1 MYSRFPLS
9 LERIPRARGFACLSL
24 RSGCIVTGIIT
35 ILYSTLALSMGLA
48 QLSNAVAPV
57 AVADWGY
64 FLLVLAAHL
73 ASLALSA
80 LMLVGAIREK
90 PWMMRPWVVL
100 KAVQLVALVLVFIA
114 GGAMRFGEIDHDTL
128 LVAAVEFLTIL
139 IWFYMLTIVL
149 SYVREIEDHSAEM
162 VRLKKIDDTW
172 YTAI

>member
-9 LERIPRARGFACLSL
+9 LERIPRAHSCACLSL

-48 QLSNAVAPV
+48 QLSNGFTPV
-57 AVADWGY
+57 GVTQWAY
-64 FLLVLAAHL
+64 FFIVLATHVF
-73 ASLALSA
+73 SLALSA
-80 LMLVGAIREK
+80 LMLVGSIREK

-100 KAVQLVALVLVFIA
+100 KAVQLAALVLVFIA
-114 GGAMRFGEIDHDTL
+114 GSALHLAEIDHDML
-128 LVAAVEFLTIL
+128 LVAAAQFLTIL

-149 SYVREIEDHSAEM
+149 SYIREIEDNGVETA
-162 VRLKKIDDTW
+162 RLKQIDDTW